1 MTPFWPAAAAPSV
14 FGAKPYN
21 LNVMPSA
28 DLHGANARGVVDNKG
43 QPFTFFPGQS
53 AASSKDTSQ
62 PSTSAPDSS
71 TKKQIL
77 MHSALPVSPNTIL
90 VSLFLQ
96 LLYLILFPSVFCGR
110 DTMFLCD

>member
-1 MTPFWPAAAAPSV
+1 MTPFWPAAAAAPV
-14 FGAKPYN
+14 FGAKSYN
-21 LNVMPSA
+21 LNMMPSA

-71 TKKQIL
+71 MKKQFL
-77 MHSALPVSPNTIL
+77 VHPALPLGTPNTIL
-90 VSLFLQ
+90 VSVFLRSRYFNLVSCR
-96 LLYLILFPSVFCGR
+96 LLWS
-110 DTMFLCD
+110 